1 MTVTNKD
8 SALNHL
14 PSIPFSHRWLIFGM
28 ALVLSAC
35 VYVPVVDE
43 NEGASSSCK
52 TYTKSMSLETVELQG
67 NIAAGGCSN
76 NRDCAV
82 EALAGVVVVT
92 AGSAIISG
100 TIVITGNTLHWLEYQ
115 GTCSDGY
122 LSKAKQLFLASIGV
136 AKQSEASNTQKEE
149 GK

>member
-1 MTVTNKD
+1 MTVAHKD
-8 SALNHL
+8 CSLNHL
-14 PSIPFSHRWLIFGM
+14 HSIPILHRWFIFGM
-28 ALVLSAC
+28 ALALSAC

-43 NEGASSSCK
+43 NEAASSSCK

-100 TIVITGNTLHWLEYQ
+100 SIVITGNTLHWLEYQ

-122 LSKAKQLFLASIGV
+122 LSKTKQLFLASIGL
-136 AKQSEASNTQKEE
+136 AKQSESSDAQKKD